1 MTVRFRADANV
12 NENSWKLFQGRGT
25 TGTILQH
32 VDVFPYKTNYYYVD
46 FCLPS
51 GLYTLQGFDS
61 WGDGWQVNTG
71 YTLTADIGEF
81 ELDVMEL
88 SSGTAPVST
97 TSTFSTFFPF
107 QVNSGEWKIYQG
119 DFVNGWNGLNFD
131 DSSWVSKKSSEIPTT
146 EQITTYI
153 RKSFSLTNVVD
164 YQVLNVR
171 LKYSGGVACYFNG
184 NLVAR
189 INLADDFEPSTES
202 MSVHDASVFSKFHI
216 ILPTSGVVEGLNVIA
231 FERFAQWA
239 LTACRC
245 FVATASIAGVRG
257 LEDTNGYSA
266 SKAYMINAME
276 GYRRKARHGGF
287 ACRYVTLLPGFVDTA
302 MGQASRFWRCSAET
316 AANVIVRGLQR
327 GGEVLYVTPRW
338 RWIALLMRC
347 LPRGIFERIPLK

>member
-1 MTVRFRADANV
+1 MWGLPGAVLNIAHVGLSTWAMSASKIGDVARRFGRCCATDAARAVENVREGVVNCGGMKRKKEMMRRVAVLGATSGIGRALVVRLREEGYEVVAV
-12 NENSWKLFQGRGT
+12 GRRRA
-25 TGTILQH
+25 L
-32 VDVFPYKTNYYYVD
+32 
-46 FCLPS
+46 LE
-51 GLYTLQGFDS
+51 TLG
-61 WGDGWQVNTG
+61 GE
-71 YTLTADIGEF
+71 TLT
-81 ELDVMEL
+81 LDV
-88 SSGTAPVST
+88 TAPEAVA
-97 TSTFSTFFPF
+97 
-107 QVNSGEWKIYQG
+107 QVAALGVDTVIYNAGFGERTA
-119 DFVNGWNGLNFD
+119 L
-131 DSSWVSKKSSEIPTT
+131 P
-146 EQITTYI
+146 
-153 RKSFSLTNVVD
+153 
-164 YQVLNVR
+164 
-171 LKYSGGVACYFNG
+171 
-184 NLVAR
+184 
-189 INLADDFEPSTES
+189 
-202 MSVHDASVFSKFHI
+202 DASRTARALEV
-216 ILPTSGVVEGLNVIA
+216 NVIA

>member
-1 MTVRFRADANV
+1 MWGLPGAALNIAHVGLSTWAMSASKIGDVARRFGRCCATDAARVVENVREGVVNCGGMKRKKEMMRRVAVLGATSGIGRALVVRLREEGYEVVAV
-12 NENSWKLFQGRGT
+12 GRRRA
-25 TGTILQH
+25 L
-32 VDVFPYKTNYYYVD
+32 
-46 FCLPS
+46 LE
-51 GLYTLQGFDS
+51 TLG
-61 WGDGWQVNTG
+61 GE
-71 YTLTADIGEF
+71 TLT
-81 ELDVMEL
+81 LDV
-88 SSGTAPVST
+88 TAPDAVA
-97 TSTFSTFFPF
+97 
-107 QVNSGEWKIYQG
+107 QVAALGVDTVIYNAGFGERTA
-119 DFVNGWNGLNFD
+119 L
-131 DSSWVSKKSSEIPTT
+131 P
-146 EQITTYI
+146 
-153 RKSFSLTNVVD
+153 
-164 YQVLNVR
+164 
-171 LKYSGGVACYFNG
+171 
-184 NLVAR
+184 
-189 INLADDFEPSTES
+189 
-202 MSVHDASVFSKFHI
+202 DASRTARALEV
-216 ILPTSGVVEGLNVIA
+216 NVIA